1 MRGLHAL
8 SLKLAACC
16 VWLQVMRDVLPHL
29 MQGSELPDVE
39 TMMTAPRVRERLPSF
54 RGIMAN
60 VKGASESTRGLHLS
74 LLTPQQNACTRW
86 WHCVLLLSNFQLML
100 LLGDS

>member
-1 MRGLHAL
+1 
-8 SLKLAACC
+8 
-16 VWLQVMRDVLPHL
+16 MRDILPYL

-60 VKGASESTRGLHLS
+60 VKGASESTVGVHL
-74 LLTPQQNACTRW
+74 LLLNPQHMACTRL
-86 WHCVLLLSNFQLML
+86 WHCILNV
-100 LLGDS
+100 